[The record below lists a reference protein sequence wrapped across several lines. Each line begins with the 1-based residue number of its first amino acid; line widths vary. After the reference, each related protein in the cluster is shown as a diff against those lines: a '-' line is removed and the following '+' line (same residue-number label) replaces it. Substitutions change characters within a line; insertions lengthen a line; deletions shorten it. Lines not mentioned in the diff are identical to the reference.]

1 MWTFELAPSFLFR
14 ALTLSLSSGVVSNL
28 IKISVFSSASSS
40 SPQRNPRR
48 PTALEVQ
55 IHRRLRA
62 MDLAVSEEEPPT
74 KRARQAEDEE
84 DDGPPRTSSLKAPI
98 MLLTGHEAP
107 IYTTKFSPGGRYL
120 ASGSHDKRICKF
132 FAARRTTWLLIMIF
146 VCDSCRAAESCFR

>member
-1 MWTFELAPSFLFR
+1 
-14 ALTLSLSSGVVSNL
+14 
-28 IKISVFSSASSS
+28 
-40 SPQRNPRR
+40 
-48 PTALEVQ
+48 
-55 IHRRLRA
+55 

-107 IYTTKFSPGGRYL
+107 IYTTKFSPCGRYL

-132 FAARRTTWLLIMIF
+132 FAARCTTWLLIMIL